1 MSEFNVY
8 IMSVVGAVCLGS
20 LTDIVLPEGE
30 TKKYVKGIIALIVFA
45 IMISPIPKLVNRDFK
60 LSDFI
65 VEDSEYS
72 LSSAYSVAD
81 VERAYLEK
89 EALAVKILEAN
100 GYPDAVV
107 TILLRYDNNMPVAD
121 KAIVVLSGT
130 VISKKDENID
140 IISEA
145 KRLTST
151 ATGIGADD
159 IIVENCYEQD
169 QRTDTKT

>member
-20 LTDIVLPEGE
+20 LSDIILPDGE

-72 LSSAYSVAD
+72 TSNAYSIAET
-81 VERAYLEK
+81 ERVYLEK
-89 EALAVKILEAN
+89 EAFAVKILEAN

-107 TILLRYDNNMPVAD
+107 TILLRYDNNTPVAD
-121 KAIVVLSGT
+121 KVIVVLTGT
-130 VISKKDENID
+130 VISKNDENID

-151 ATGIGADD
+151 ATGICVDD
-159 IIVENCYEQD
+159 IIIENSYEQD
-169 QRTDTKT
+169 QRADTKT